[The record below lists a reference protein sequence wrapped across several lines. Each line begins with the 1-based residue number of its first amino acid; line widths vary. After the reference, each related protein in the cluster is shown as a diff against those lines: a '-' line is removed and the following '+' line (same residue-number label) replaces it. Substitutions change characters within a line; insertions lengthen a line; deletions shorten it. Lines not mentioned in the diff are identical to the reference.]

1 MDTSYDGNGT
11 MTTTQVQEIERPDGT
26 IAYESAGVGPLVLCV
41 PGMGDLRASYRHLVP
56 ALVAAGYRVVTTD
69 LRGHGDSSTGFASYG
84 DEETAGDIE
93 ALIDHLG
100 SPAVVVGNSMGASAA
115 MITAARRPELVT
127 GLVLLGPF
135 GRNPKMSR
143 AMGLIMRAATAAPWV
158 AITWKAYLPSLYAG
172 TKPADQAEYTASL
185 LAALRRPGYA
195 AAFSRTTRL
204 NHDAVE
210 RVLPAVKTPSLV
222 LMGELDPDFPDARAE
237 AEWLA
242 HTLGGSAVMVPD
254 AGHYPQSQRPDI
266 VVPAIESFLKTVVP
280 RG

>member
-1 MDTSYDGNGT
+1 MQTSHSESESL
-11 MTTTQVQEIERPDGT
+11 MTTEIHHLQRADDT
-26 IAYESAGVGPLVLCV
+26 IAYESAGTGPLVLCV
-41 PGMGDLRASYRHLVP
+41 PGMGDLRSSYRHLVP

-84 DEETAGDIE
+84 DEETASDIE

-115 MITAARRPELVT
+115 IIAAAHRPELVT

-143 AMGLIMRAATAAPWV
+143 AMALIMRAATAAPWV
-158 AITWKAYLPSLYAG
+158 ATTWKTYLPSLYAG
-172 TKPADQAEYTASL
+172 TKPADQAEYVASV

-210 RVLPAVKTPSLV
+210 RVLPTVHTPALV
-222 LMGELDPDFPDARAE
+222 LMGALDPDFPDPRAE

-242 HTLGGSAVMVPD
+242 ETLGGSAVMIPD
-254 AGHYPQSQRPDI
+254 AGHYPQSQRPDL
-266 VVPAIESFLKTVVP
+266 VVPAVASFLTGVA

>member
-1 MDTSYDGNGT
+1 MN
-11 MTTTQVQEIERPDGT
+11 TTQNRFAVADGT
-26 IAYESAGVGPLVLCV
+26 IAYDDFGDGPLVVCV
-41 PGMGDLRASYRHLVP
+41 PGMGDLRASYRHLAP

-69 LRGHGDSSTGFASYG
+69 LRGHGDSSTTFPSYG
-84 DEETAGDIE
+84 DEETASDVE
-93 ALIDHLG
+93 ALLDHLG
-100 SPAVVVGNSMGASAA
+100 SPAVIVGNSMGASAA
-115 MITAARRPELVT
+115 LLTAAHRPELVT

-158 AITWKAYLPSLYAG
+158 AVTWKAYLPSLYAG

-210 RVLPAVKTPSLV
+210 RALPAVHTPALV
-222 LMGELDPDFPDARAE
+222 VMGELDPDFPDPRAE

-242 HTLGGSAVMVPD
+242 NTLGGSVVMVPA
-254 AGHYPQSQRPDI
+254 AGHYPQSQRPDV
-266 VVPAIESFLKTVVP
+266 VVPAIESFLKSAVS